1 MSLSKEEINDLMR
14 LVGLTKDDE
23 IDCERCLALV
33 AEFAERE
40 LAGRSIPVGLEAV
53 EHHLSV
59 CAECREE
66 YEALLRVLKG
76 VNIAP
81 NTLP

>member
-1 MSLSKEEINDLMR
+1 MSLSKQEIDGLLR
-14 LVGLTKDDE
+14 LIGLTRDDE

-40 LAGRSIPVGLEAV
+40 RAGRSIPAGLEAAA
-53 EHHLSV
+53 HHLSI

-66 YEALLRVLKG
+66 FEALLQALKAMDG
-76 VNIAP
+76 
-81 NTLP
+81 

>member
-1 MSLSKEEINDLMR
+1 MSLSKEEINNLMR

-23 IDCERCLALV
+23 IDCDRCLALV

-40 LAGRSIPVGLEAV
+40 LEGRSISVGSEAV

-59 CAECREE
+59 CVECCEE
-66 YEALLRVLKG
+66 YQALLRALK
-76 VNIAP
+76 AMDA
-81 NTLP
+81 

>member
-1 MSLSKEEINDLMR
+1 MSLSKEEINNLMR

-23 IDCERCLALV
+23 IDCDRCLALV

-40 LAGRSIPVGLEAV
+40 LEGRSISVGLEAV

-59 CAECREE
+59 CVECCEE
-66 YEALLRVLKG
+66 YQALLRALK
-76 VNIAP
+76 AMDA
-81 NTLP
+81 